1 MHVDEYRILSGDKT
15 GKVAR
20 NVFKGL
26 LLKHSYSGHE

>member
-1 MHVDEYRILSGDKT
+1 MHVDEYRILSGDET

-26 LLKHSYSGHE
+26 LPKHYSGHE